1 MARVGARGSDGGVV
15 GEGFRDF
22 LYERRKP
29 LLGIFSVIM
38 AFVVWESIFEF
49 VELNQ
54 MFFSKPSMIASAA
67 VILLEDGELMRDI
80 GVSATPFFVGF
91 LSAALVGVVIGV
103 VMGWRTR
110 VGYALDP
117 LMTALY
123 ASPLIAIA
131 PLVIIF
137 FGVGVTGKAI
147 LIFVLCVF
155 PFMFNAYAGVK
166 AVDPLLISV
175 VRSLGGKEKDLYLKV
190 IVPSVLPYL
199 VAGARYAVGRAL
211 VGVIVGEFFA
221 ATAGIG
227 YRIAWFSDM
236 FEMSRMFV
244 CIFTMMVIAVV
255 FTEGIRWAERSAFPW
270 RDEE

>member
-1 MARVGARGSDGGVV
+1 MAQIGLSRSSGGVR
-15 GEGFRDF
+15 GAGLKNF
-22 LYERRKP
+22 LYERRKM
-29 LLGIFSVIM
+29 LLGMLSVIVFF
-38 AFVVWESIFEF
+38 AAWQLVFEF

-54 MFFSKPSMIASAA
+54 MFYSKPSLIANALVA
-67 VILLEDGELMRDI
+67 LLENGGLIEDI
-80 GVSATPFFVGF
+80 GVSATPFFLGF
-91 LSAALVGVVIGV
+91 LSAALVGVILGV

-123 ASPLIAIA
+123 ASPLVAIA

-137 FGVGVTGKAI
+137 FGVGIVGKSI

-155 PFMFNAYAGVK
+155 PFMFNAFAGVK
-166 AVDPLLISV
+166 SVDPLLINV
-175 VRSLGGKEKDLYLKV
+175 VRSLGGKERDLYIKV

-227 YRIAWFSDM
+227 YRIAWASDM
-236 FEMSRMFV
+236 YEMGRMFV
-244 CIFTMMVIAVV
+244 CIITMMVIAVL
-255 FTEGIRWAERSAFPW
+255 FTEGIRWAERAAFPW
-270 RDEE
+270 RQGE

>member
-1 MARVGARGSDGGVV
+1 MARIGLRGSAGGIQ
-15 GEGFRDF
+15 GERLKDF
-22 LYERRKP
+22 LYERRKV
-29 LLGIFSVIM
+29 LLGCFSVIM
-38 AFVVWESIFEF
+38 FFVVWEGIFEF

-54 MFFSKPSMIASAA
+54 LFYSKPSLVAA
-67 VILLEDGELMRDI
+67 GLVALLEDGQLIDDI
-80 GVSATPFFVGF
+80 GISAAPFFVGF
-91 LSAALVGVVIGV
+91 LAAALVGVVVGV

-110 VGYALDP
+110 IGYALDP

-137 FGVGVTGKAI
+137 FGVGVAGKSI

-166 AVDPLLISV
+166 SVDPLLINV
-175 VRSLGGKEKDLYLKV
+175 VRSLGGKEMDLYFKV

-244 CIFTMMVIAVV
+244 LIITMMVIAVV